1 MFSTFL
7 VKKAEKVLNE
17 HFPLGCRATTK
28 TREFALFSEKLQA
41 ETGLNLDF
49 DANELLELLK
59 LAGTCVDGY
68 VYPFKTIESKTEKA
82 PTELP
87 RQTKINTPERKGDG
101 GSARAFCDEV
111 MKIERIPRDQ
121 IPVDTVKRI
130 ANVLYKN
137 FKTGFSLRSAAD
149 MKRFRALE
157 PVLNRESDATLRQLI
172 ASVGCCVD
180 GNVYLILKTGQDY
193 LRQLVEGLW
202 RSGCGVIYYETLF
215 ERYKTTL
222 REHRFE
228 TLAVLQNRLRV
239 YFRDCAFDDEY
250 FEKTKTSG
258 SEPKKV
264 LNEIERV
271 WLSDEELKLD
281 VLADWMF
288 VPKSKIRA
296 YLNASPKYAYRGE
309 GVYAKKET
317 TRNVAA
323 TAEASEKEAPQTTDV
338 RCQDAATLVESA
350 KAGDVLSD
358 SARDLLQEILAE
370 RFANGFRL
378 NSTIETA
385 RLRKYLQESEREEG
399 SALAQSDDATLRNAV
414 KQIGILCEEKVYVV
428 DKTTDETIR
437 AEIESAFDSGA
448 RAIFYESLFD
458 RIVAAL
464 PDYFSLD
471 LLKDRIKSLYAAS
484 ERKIRFAENY
494 LNIYIYI

>member
-7 VKKAEKVLNE
+7 VKKAENVLSE
-17 HFPLGCRATTK
+17 YFPLGCRATTK

-49 DANELLELLK
+49 DANEWLELLK

-101 GSARAFCDEV
+101 GSARALCDEV
-111 MKIERIPRDQ
+111 MKIKRIPRDQ

-157 PVLNRESDATLRQLI
+157 PVLKRESDETLRQQI

-180 GNVYLILKTGQDY
+180 GNVYIILKTGQNY
-193 LRQLVEGLW
+193 LTQLVEGLW

-222 REHRFE
+222 QEHRFE
-228 TLAVLQNRLRV
+228 TLAVLQNRLRA
-239 YFRDCAFDDEY
+239 YFRDYAFYDEY
-250 FEKTKTSG
+250 FEKTKTPG

-264 LNEIERV
+264 LGEIERV
-271 WLSDEELKLD
+271 WQRDGELELD
-281 VLADWMF
+281 VLANWLLI
-288 VPKSKIRA
+288 PKSKIRA
-296 YLNASPKYAYRGE
+296 YLNASPKYAYQGA
-309 GVYAKKET
+309 GVYAKKT
-317 TRNVAA
+317 SLRNVAA
-323 TAEASEKEAPQTTDV
+323 VVEASEKEAMQTTDV
-338 RCQDAATLVESA
+338 RLQDATTFVESV
-350 KAGDVLSD
+350 KASDVLSE
-358 SARDLLQEILAE
+358 SARNLLQNILAE

-378 NSTIETA
+378 NSTIEAA

-414 KQIGILCEEKVYVV
+414 KQIGILCEEKIYVV

-494 LNIYIYI
+494 LNIYI